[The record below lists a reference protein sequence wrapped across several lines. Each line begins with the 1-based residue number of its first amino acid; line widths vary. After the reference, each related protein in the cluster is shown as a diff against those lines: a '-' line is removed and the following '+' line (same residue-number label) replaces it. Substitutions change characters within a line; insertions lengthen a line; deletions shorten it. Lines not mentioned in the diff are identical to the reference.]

1 MTATCDI
8 EQASKATQ
16 PVERMQPRRTY
27 VAPVDI
33 LEGADALTLLV
44 DLPGA
49 KADSIDVNYEL
60 GTLSIHATVEPRQDE
75 QTTRYLMREYG
86 VGDFDRSFQVG
97 EGIDAA
103 NIRADY
109 KDGVLT
115 VHLPKAEE
123 VKPRKITVSAS

>member
-1 MTATCDI
+1 MTTTCDI
-8 EQASKATQ
+8 ERSSKATQ
-16 PVERMQPRRTY
+16 PVERMRPRRTY

-33 LEGADALTLLV
+33 FEVADELTLLV

-49 KADSIDVNYEL
+49 RADSIDVNYEL
-60 GTLSIHATVEPRQDE
+60 GTLSIHATVEPRQNE
-75 QTTRYLMREYG
+75 QTTQYLLREYG

-103 NIRADY
+103 HIRADY

-115 VHLPKAEE
+115 VHLPKAEA
-123 VKPRKITVSAS
+123 VKPRKITVSGT